1 MKKLL
6 LVYITLL
13 MVVPVA
19 ALAEAEGITTEVA
32 ASIDWTALVVAMI
45 GVIGTAISALLGRV
59 WVKYVRPWLEQRDL
73 TDAATIVVE
82 AVEALLGRY
91 CGEEK
96 WRLALEKM
104 QHRGFRIDSDLVMDA
119 LNAAW
124 KQLDMSMIAAGEKD
138 APKEL
143 RTSGLGVEKVKAFG
157 DVVEAVRDK
166 GDAGEDDTGG

>member
-45 GVIGTAISALLGRV
+45 GVIGTAISTLLGRV

-73 TDAATIVVE
+73 TDAAKIVVE

-91 CGEEK
+91 CGEDK
-96 WRLALEKM
+96 WKLALEKM
-104 QHRGFRIDSDLVMDA
+104 QDRGFDVDSEIVMDA
-119 LNAAW
+119 LRSAW
-124 KQLDMSMIAAGEKD
+124 KQLDIDQIASGEK
-138 APKEL
+138 
-143 RTSGLGVEKVKAFG
+143 EKRAK
-157 DVVEAVRDK
+157 
-166 GDAGEDDTGG
+166 